1 VSVIVVGGGMAGA
14 ACAAELAG
22 DGIEVTLVDRHDY
35 TQFQP
40 LLYQVATSQLPA
52 DNITRPLAE
61 MFERREEVTVVTGEI
76 IAIDVAA
83 KTVTTDAGTL
93 GPADHL
99 VIAAGSKPNFYGVP
113 GAAEHAFPLYS
124 VKDAERLRTHLRDRL
139 RELCAPDSDGALTVV
154 ICGGGPTGVET
165 AGALAEL
172 FRALQDE
179 SRLVAPATVRLVDRG
194 DVVLGPFSDRSHVY
208 ALEKLTEMG
217 VDVSF
222 GVAVAAVDALSATLS
237 DGSTVSTDTVI
248 WAGGISGASIVEL
261 TGIQPGHGGRIDV
274 TADLTVPGYSD
285 VFAIG
290 DVANVPDA
298 AGGKLPQL
306 GSVALQSGAWAA
318 KNIRA
323 VRDGDD
329 PTPFDYHDK
338 GIMAMIGRNAA
349 VAEIGKSRRHLEG
362 PMAFG
367 AWLGLH
373 AALLSGFRDR
383 VDAVMNWAEDYIH
396 RSRAADLELEESVG
410 RIAWADDPSD
420 RPPVASS

>member
-1 VSVIVVGGGMAGA
+1 MAGA

-22 DGIEVTLVDRHDY
+22 DGIEVTLVDRRDY

-52 DNITRPLAE
+52 DNITRPLEE
-61 MFERREEVTVVTGEI
+61 MFQRREEVTVVAGEI
-76 IAIDVAA
+76 ISIDLDA

-99 VIAAGSKPNFYGVP
+99 VIAAGSQPNFYGVP

-124 VKDAERLRTHLRDRL
+124 VRDADRLRGHLRDRL
-139 RELCAPDSDGALTVV
+139 RDLCVPGSDGELTVV

-179 SRLVAPATVRLVDRG
+179 GRLVGRASVRLVDRG
-194 DVVLGPFSDRSHVY
+194 EVLLGPFSDRSHVY
-208 ALEKLTEMG
+208 AFDKLTEMG

-222 GVAVAAVDALSATLS
+222 GVAVASVDIRSATLS
-237 DGSTVSTDTVI
+237 DGSSIATDTVI

-261 TGIQPGHGGRIDV
+261 AGIPPGHGGRIDV
-274 TADLTVPGYSD
+274 SADLTVPGYSG

-298 AGGKLPQL
+298 AGGTLPQL
-306 GSVALQSGAWAA
+306 GSVAQQSGAWAGR
-318 KNIRA
+318 NIRA
-323 VRDGDD
+323 LRDGAAPDA
-329 PTPFDYHDK
+329 FDYHDK
-338 GIMAMIGRNAA
+338 GIMAMVGRNAA
-349 VAEIGKSRRHLEG
+349 VAEVGKDRRHLEG
-362 PMAFG
+362 PLAFG
-367 AWLGLH
+367 AWLALH

-383 VDAVMNWAEDYIH
+383 IDAVLNWAHDYVN
-396 RSRAADLELEESVG
+396 RSRAADLELEEPVG
-410 RIAWADDPSD
+410 RIAWSDDPSD
-420 RPPVASS
+420 TPTVAS